1 MIRHLVRWGP
11 TDRGRTDYRALTGET
26 TFKYRCK
33 KGHME
38 TTKEEVH
45 LGWRGTGE
53 SEIDP
58 SEGG

>member
-1 MIRHLVRWGP
+1 M
-11 TDRGRTDYRALTGET
+11 TDYYAVTAE
-26 TFKYRCK
+26 TFKYRYK

-38 TTKEEVH
+38 TTEEEAH

-53 SEIDP
+53 SEIEP